1 VTSYHVSFQHK
12 GLTCTTDGRD
22 TGDADQELAGG
33 GMPAEQAARRSLPVP
48 DIIARIKDG
57 YPDLRPAE
65 QSVADAILSDVQAA
79 VGASNA
85 DIAIRAGVSQP
96 TVTRFCRAIG
106 CEGVRDFKLQLARS
120 LVVGDLYLAADASPA
135 DRSDATPATP
145 SDAALPP
152 FWDSV
157 LSEARAAIQVVER
170 QLDPALLMQAAG
182 LLAQSRGRVFALGL
196 GGSSSSLAE
205 ETQNR
210 LFRYGLG
217 VTALKDPYLARM
229 MVATC
234 RPGDA
239 FVAISSTGRTREV
252 IEAVEMARHHRAATI
267 AITTPGSDL
276 ARAADVAL
284 TVAVPEY
291 PDTLKPSASRFAFL
305 AVIDLMAAATGYTIG
320 PPARENLRRIK
331 YAIQTHRRGAAL
343 EPLGD

>member
-1 VTSYHVSFQHK
+1 MRAQ
-12 GLTCTTDGRD
+12 
-22 TGDADQELAGG
+22 
-33 GMPAEQAARRSLPVP
+33 QAARTRVPVP
-48 DIIARIKDG
+48 DIIARSKDC

-65 QSVADAILSDVQAA
+65 QSVADAVLSNVQAA
-79 VGASNA
+79 VEASNA
-85 DIAIRAGVSQP
+85 EIATRAGVSQP

-120 LVVGDLYLAADASPA
+120 LVVGDLYLAADA
-135 DRSDATPATP
+135 TTTNP
-145 SDAALPP
+145 SDAARPP
-152 FWDSV
+152 FWESV
-157 LSEARAAIQVVER
+157 LSEARAAILAVER
-170 QLDPALLMQAAG
+170 QLDPAKLMQAAE
-182 LLAQSRGRVFALGL
+182 LLTQSGGRVFVLGL

-267 AITTPGSDL
+267 AITTPDSDL

-284 TVAVPEY
+284 TVAMPEY

-331 YAIQTHRRGAAL
+331 YAIQTHRRGATL

>member
-1 VTSYHVSFQHK
+1 MRAQ
-12 GLTCTTDGRD
+12 
-22 TGDADQELAGG
+22 
-33 GMPAEQAARRSLPVP
+33 QAARTRVPVP

-65 QSVADAILSDVQAA
+65 QSVADAVLSNVQAA
-79 VGASNA
+79 VEASNA
-85 DIAIRAGVSQP
+85 EIATRAGVSQP

-120 LVVGDLYLAADASPA
+120 LVVGDLYLA
-135 DRSDATPATP
+135 SDATTANP
-145 SDAALPP
+145 SDAARPP

-157 LSEARAAIQVVER
+157 LSEARAAILAVEH
-170 QLDPALLMQAAG
+170 QLDPAKLMQAAE
-182 LLAQSRGRVFALGL
+182 LLTQSGGRVFVLGL

-267 AITTPGSDL
+267 AITTPDSDL

-284 TVAVPEY
+284 TVAMPEY

-331 YAIQTHRRGAAL
+331 YAIQTHRKGATL

>member
-1 VTSYHVSFQHK
+1 M
-12 GLTCTTDGRD
+12 R
-22 TGDADQELAGG
+22 
-33 GMPAEQAARRSLPVP
+33 AEQAAVRRVPVP

-65 QSVADAILSDVQAA
+65 QSVADAVLSDVQAA
-79 VGASNA
+79 VDASNA
-85 DIAIRAGVSQP
+85 EIAARAGVSQP

-120 LVVGDLYLAADASPA
+120 LVVGDLYLASGAPAPASP
-135 DRSDATPATP
+135 DAV
-145 SDAALPP
+145 LPP
-152 FWDSV
+152 FWDAV
-157 LSEARAAIQVVER
+157 LSEARAAIHAVER
-170 QLDPALLMQAAG
+170 QLNPGLLMQAAG
-182 LLAQSRGRVFALGL
+182 LLAQSDGGRVYALGL

-267 AITTPGSDL
+267 AITTPDSDL

-305 AVIDLMAAATGYTIG
+305 TVIDLLAAATGYAIG
-320 PPARENLRRIK
+320 ARARENLRRIK
-331 YAIQTHRRGAAL
+331 YAIQTHRRGAVL